1 LGEQGSYRGSGAH
14 AAGEETVEV
23 REEEAGRREDKDEE
37 DGIFYTKEPGRMRLR
52 RSCWVKK
59 ATVQAQAHS

>member
-1 LGEQGSYRGSGAH
+1 
-14 AAGEETVEV
+14 VEV